1 MLSFFLVLYLSLLL
15 YKSTD
20 HGSLKNG
27 TILLAAKLAVYSTT
41 ESEQEIL

>member
-1 MLSFFLVLYLSLLL
+1 MLSFFLVLYLSLLF

-20 HGSLKNG
+20 HGSLTND

>member
-1 MLSFFLVLYLSLLL
+1 MLSFFLVLNLSLLF

-20 HGSLKNG
+20 HGSLTNG